1 MKEES
6 INNYADIFMAY
17 ISKPPTLTEALEQL
31 FNSSRTENSN
41 EIIKNIINK
50 SKSTV
55 DRNFD
60 KIKQIYPKISK
71 EESMIITAYTLE
83 MREVGI
89 YRIISKTLNDD
100 KKNIKNISKYLY
112 LFIKSLRKLKKYSDS
127 KYLYRGIRIKDN
139 SLIKGNKKTFLT
151 FISTSDNI
159 QMAKCFA
166 ENGVIYIL
174 GDAWGYDITL
184 FSYYEEKE
192 ILLEPE
198 RQFLIEEVISGNNT
212 INAKLKMLDTPL
224 VLENIIP
231 VEINDINDLKN
242 QLQNEKRKNSDLNK
256 IIKQLEN
263 KNKDYEQKI
272 NLLESELN
280 QYKSKKENN
289 EIQNVSKGTQNIN
302 VLNAVLEKDKEIKE
316 LRLKLSR
323 YPFQLEDGEKLIS
336 VIFISSDQKVHY
348 SMICKNTTKFSIIE
362 GKLYEEYK
370 DYEELETYFTV
381 NGKRINRHKSL
392 DDNQIK
398 NNDIIMLNV
407 VDFD

>member
-41 EIIKNIINK
+41 EIIKDIIYK
-50 SKSTV
+50 SKSVV

-60 KIKQIYPKISK
+60 KIKKIYPKISK
-71 EESMIITAYTLE
+71 EESMIITTYTLE
-83 MREVGI
+83 SNMC
-89 YRIISKTLNDD
+89 RIINKILIDD

-139 SLIKGNKKTFLT
+139 SLIKGNKTTYSSFT
-151 FISTSDNI
+151 STSDNI
-159 QMAKCFA
+159 QMAKFFA
-166 ENGVIYIL
+166 ENGVIYTL

-184 FSYYEEKE
+184 FSYFEEKE

-198 RQFLIEEVISGNNT
+198 RQFLIEEVISLNNT
-212 INAKLKMLDTPL
+212 NYAKLKMLDTPL
-224 VLENIIP
+224 VLEDIIP
-231 VEINDINDLKN
+231 VEINNINDLKN
-242 QLQNEKRKNSDLNK
+242 QLQNERRKNSDLNK

-263 KNKDYEQKI
+263 KNKVYEQKI

-289 EIQNVSKGTQNIN
+289 EIQNVPKGTQNIN

-323 YPFQLEDGEKLIS
+323 YPFQLEDGEELIS

-370 DYEELETYFTV
+370 NYEELETYFTV

>member
-1 MKEES
+1 
-6 INNYADIFMAY
+6 
-17 ISKPPTLTEALEQL
+17 
-31 FNSSRTENSN
+31 
-41 EIIKNIINK
+41 
-50 SKSTV
+50 
-55 DRNFD
+55 
-60 KIKQIYPKISK
+60 
-71 EESMIITAYTLE
+71 
-83 MREVGI
+83 
-89 YRIISKTLNDD
+89 
-100 KKNIKNISKYLY
+100 
-112 LFIKSLRKLKKYSDS
+112 
-127 KYLYRGIRIKDN
+127 
-139 SLIKGNKKTFLT
+139 
-151 FISTSDNI
+151 
-159 QMAKCFA
+159 
-166 ENGVIYIL
+166 
-174 GDAWGYDITL
+174 L
-184 FSYYEEKE
+184 FSYFEEKE

-289 EIQNVSKGTQNIN
+289 EIQNASKGTQNIN

-392 DDNQIK
+392 DENQIK